1 MTQKT
6 LKKSVTFIEAIAIV
20 VGMIIGSGI
29 FLKPGIVFNDAG
41 SPIMGIMAWIVG
53 GIITLASAL
62 TIAEI
67 ASSIPKTGGLYVYL
81 EELYGEVWGFLLGWV
96 QTVIS
101 YPASG
106 AALAIAFST
115 YATFFIPM
123 NDLEQKLL
131 AVGILVFVIIMKS

>member
-1 MTQKT
+1 MIEKTQKKT
-6 LKKSVTFIEAIAIV
+6 ITFIEAIAIV

-41 SPIMGIMAWIVG
+41 SPIMGIMAWVVG

-123 NDLEQKLL
+123 NNLMGL
-131 AVGILVFVIIMKS
+131 

>member
-1 MTQKT
+1 MGDKAMKKT
-6 LKKSVTFIEAIAIV
+6 VTFIEAIAIV

-41 SPIMGIMAWIVG
+41 SPIMGIFAWIVG

-62 TIAEI
+62 TIAEV

-101 YPASG
+101 YPASA

-115 YATFFIPM
+115 YATFFISM
-123 NDLEQKLL
+123 TDFQQKLL
-131 AVGILVFVIIMKS
+131 AIGMLKFQ

>member
-1 MTQKT
+1 MTQNT
-6 LKKSVTFIEAIAIV
+6 LKKSVTFIEAMAIV

-41 SPIMGIMAWIVG
+41 SPIMGILAWVVG

-62 TIAEI
+62 TIAEV

-101 YPASG
+101 YPA
-106 AALAIAFST
+106 
-115 YATFFIPM
+115 
-123 NDLEQKLL
+123 
-131 AVGILVFVIIMKS
+131 